1 MEVTWCI
8 DWISATFKN
17 TLNDAAIRNA
27 LSFGFPRKAW
37 TETTPRYGYKHALQ
51 HPLGHM
57 VMFNPGRPEMGV
69 HIQMGGRSLREMAAG
84 GHDAVKMLAW
94 VSEQGG
100 RVTRLDLAID
110 VKDEPIDLIALATCP
125 RVKDAPGSARKWSQ
139 VQGSDGGQ
147 TVYVGSRQS
156 EKFLRVYDKRI
167 ESGQLDRAWTRFELE
182 IKGDTSRVVAAEFL
196 GLPDGDRSAYIR
208 GVMRAMFNP
217 DDKLFQSIMDAP
229 TVLVSAGKQTDDNTL
244 EWLLQT
250 VSKTL
255 AKTILRRSD
264 VDVWAEFAHAVNA
277 QMNALDRPDEA

>member
-1 MEVTWCI
+1 MEVTWTI

-37 TETTPRYGYKHALQ
+37 TETTPRFGYKHALQ

-69 HIQMGGRSLREMAAG
+69 HIILGGRALREIANG
-84 GHDAVKMLAW
+84 GHTAVKMLEW
-94 VSEQGG
+94 VGENGG

-110 VKDEPIDLIALATCP
+110 VKDEAVDLIALAQCP
-125 RVKDAPGSARKWSQ
+125 RVKEAPGSARKWSQ

-147 TVYVGSRQS
+147 TVYIGSRQS
-156 EKFLRVYDKRI
+156 EKFLRIYDKRI

-196 GLPDGDRSAYIR
+196 ALQDSERSAYIR
-208 GVMRAMFNP
+208 GIMRAMFNP
-217 DDKLFQSIMDAP
+217 DDTLYQTIMSTQA
-229 TVLVSAGKQTDDNTL
+229 VLVSAGKSTEDNTL
-244 EWLLQT
+244 EWLIQT
-250 VSKTL
+250 VAKTV

-277 QMNALDRPDEA
+277 QLVALETPGEE